1 VTESRAQVLCIGV
14 AGTMLLNL
22 LRVAAVAM
30 IASTIGVG
38 PAVLFHDYGGTIL
51 FVSFLFGFWTFAQRW
66 ILQPTPS
73 ELA

>member
-1 VTESRAQVLCIGV
+1 MTESRAQVLCIGV

-22 LRVAAVAM
+22 LRLAAVAM
-30 IASTIGVG
+30 IASTIGAG
-38 PAVLFHDYGGTIL
+38 PAVLFHDYGETIL